1 MQLLDAG
8 FTHKEKKMVLH
19 RYFADD
25 RIRALDL
32 ELCTTVLKLA
42 TTTVHSQRGVLQS
55 IRSTC
60 IQGKMKV
67 RNIVLTATV
76 STGNSQHMICK
87 ALGASRYLVRKA
99 FQQRAE
105 VDETRENQWV
115 GGDRK

>member
-60 IQGKMKV
+60 IQGKMKKM
-67 RNIVLTATV
+67 RSDPLSAED
-76 STGNSQHMICK
+76 H
-87 ALGASRYLVRKA
+87 ASAPGGKQRKL
-99 FQQRAE
+99 FLQ
-105 VDETRENQWV
+105 TK
-115 GGDRK
+115 GT